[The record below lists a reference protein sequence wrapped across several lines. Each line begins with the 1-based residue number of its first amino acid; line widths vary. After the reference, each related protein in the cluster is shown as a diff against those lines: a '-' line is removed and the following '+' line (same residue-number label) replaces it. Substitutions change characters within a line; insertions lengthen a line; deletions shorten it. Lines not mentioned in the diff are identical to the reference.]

1 MLSKCRGHQRALP
14 SRLLLGVTGFFRCL
28 QSSCSICTTTCRH
41 DWPDVVSGKCFR
53 QSACPCPGLVS
64 SQRPAKWH
72 RLISSKI
79 ESSGQKDWICSDLHC
94 FLSMR
99 WTSNRLTTDLI
110 HLIPSTFSRN
120 SKDQKNSQKSKG
132 QNESKKQNTSSYIRT
147 AWKPSVSSR
156 PPPNAGAASMS
167 GRSDLP
173 ARRGSPW
180 KHPKKNE
187 NVMYIIYLG
196 NPFCELLPKFHF
208 DNFQFCRNRVFMGCA
223 YL

>member
-28 QSSCSICTTTCRH
+28 ESSCSICTTTCRH

-132 QNESKKQNTSSYIRT
+132 QNESKKTKYLLLYSHCMETFRFKSASSKRWSRFHVRSLRSSCPKRFTMETS
-147 AWKPSVSSR
+147 
-156 PPPNAGAASMS
+156 
-167 GRSDLP
+167 
-173 ARRGSPW
+173 
-180 KHPKKNE
+180 KKNE